1 MADIAAWGCLI
12 FGVLLTVSEVRTRWR
27 RTAYIDEAKAVEHP
41 PVFPPAGATVGAD
54 EVIHTVSTLTYLK
67 ERLEIGYPRA
77 RCGEPLWTIGGAG
90 QSDTPVPATQL
101 AEGFD
106 CPRCHG
112 SAPQQMLVR
121 GHYYG
126 RR

>member
-1 MADIAAWGCLI
+1 MTDIAAWGCLI

-77 RCGEPLWTIGGAG
+77 RCGEPLWTIAAVGQQDAHPPAG
-90 QSDTPVPATQL
+90 PPAD
-101 AEGFD
+101 GFD
-106 CPRCHG
+106 CPLCHSG
-112 SAPQQMLVR
+112 APQQLLVR
-121 GHYYG
+121 GHYFG